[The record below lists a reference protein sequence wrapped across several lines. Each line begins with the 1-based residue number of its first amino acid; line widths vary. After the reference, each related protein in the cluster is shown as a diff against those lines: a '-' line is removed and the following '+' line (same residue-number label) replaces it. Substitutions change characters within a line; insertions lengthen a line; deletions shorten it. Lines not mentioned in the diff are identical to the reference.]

1 MTIKDRVLNTIKAR
15 RERVIKGEINCIP
28 LPFERF
34 RTEWPGVEQGMYY
47 LISGAS
53 KSSKTQLANYL
64 FVYNTV
70 LFAFKHRDIVSPKI
84 YYYNLEE
91 TDEAITLRFMS
102 FLLYTIDKIR
112 VSPTDLKSTDSNKPV
127 HEDIISLLESP
138 KYKEILDFYEEVVEF
153 KQSRNPT
160 GVYKDVKAYAEEH
173 GVTHKKKY
181 TYKDELGIT
190 KEGEGFDY
198 YTPNNPNEYFFII
211 VDHVSLLETER
222 GLTLRES
229 INKLSEYLII
239 FRNRYNY
246 IPVVIQQQGLDTIS
260 LEAFKNNKIRPTLSG
275 LSDSKSTG
283 KDCNM
288 MIGITNPY
296 SFELPEYLGY
306 QTSILKGNFR
316 VLEIVLNRNGQANG
330 LCPLFFDGAINYYK
344 EMPLPNENTKLQFF
358 YERAKAFRNSKT
370 TNKVVL
376 FVYSIINNLTKHNE

>member
-15 RERVIKGEINCIP
+15 RERLIKGEINCIP

-34 RTEWPGVEQGMYY
+34 RTEWPGIEQGMYY

-102 FLLYTIDKIR
+102 FLLYSIDKIR
-112 VSPTDLKSTDSNKPV
+112 ISPTDLKSTDSNKPV
-127 HEDIISLLESP
+127 HEDIINLLESP

-173 GVTHKKKY
+173 GVTYKKKY

-190 KEGEGFDY
+190 REGDAFDY
-198 YTPNNPNEYFFII
+198 YTPTNPNEYFFII

-246 IPVVIQQQGLDTIS
+246 IPVVIQQQGLSQICVNQCYIKLRPQKHVKLGKSRDRQPLSKHSRNIMKEQRLVDTFLTSGVEEDELPRVRALFLCIP
-260 LEAFKNNKIRPTLSG
+260 ILSG
-275 LSDSKSTG
+275 
-283 KDCNM
+283 
-288 MIGITNPY
+288 
-296 SFELPEYLGY
+296 
-306 QTSILKGNFR
+306 
-316 VLEIVLNRNGQANG
+316 
-330 LCPLFFDGAINYYK
+330 
-344 EMPLPNENTKLQFF
+344 
-358 YERAKAFRNSKT
+358 
-370 TNKVVL
+370 
-376 FVYSIINNLTKHNE
+376 II